1 MKLKNEGAANS
12 KISVRDAG
20 ILTVNAEGIVEVDDQ
35 GVADRLVSAG
45 WKLIKASNAKVGI
58 LAVNAEPKVEEPK
71 VEPKVEAAPKTEPKA
86 EPKVEAEEPKTKS
99 KKSTGYK
106 RERPTFKRKGE

>member
-20 ILTVNAEGIVEVDDQ
+20 ILVVNAEGIIEVDDQ
-35 GVADRLVSAG
+35 EVADRLVSTG
-45 WKLIKASNAKVGI
+45 WKLIKASNAKV
-58 LAVNAEPKVEEPK
+58 
-71 VEPKVEAAPKTEPKA
+71 EAAPKA
-86 EPKVEAEEPKTKS
+86 EPKVEAEDSKTKS

>member
-45 WKLIKASNAKVGI
+45 WKLMVGI
-58 LAVNAEPKVEEPK
+58 LVVNAEPKVEEPK

>member
-71 VEPKVEAAPKTEPKA
+71 VEPKVEAAPKTEPK
-86 EPKVEAEEPKTKS
+86 VEAEEPKTKS